1 LRAKGASLRLWLWMK
16 RRRGVL
22 EDIGESF
29 IEIEDKAS
37 GNIFEVMIVSH
48 SLESG
53 LAVPRDWILKGYE

>member
-1 LRAKGASLRLWLWMK
+1 MK

-48 SLESG
+48 SL
-53 LAVPRDWILKGYE
+53 